1 LAHGGIF
8 GGRVGVPLLKQ
19 NIRFC
24 TSRDG
29 TRIAY
34 ATMGQGPPL
43 VRAAH
48 TFTHLEFELNSPVWS
63 PWLAELS
70 RSNTLVRYDQRGCGL
85 SDRDPDILVQAGES
99 FVFDRKG
106 LAIVSPLGHV
116 TLSISAPAGAHV
128 RIGADAP
135 ASPQGRFAVAPA
147 AAA

>member
-1 LAHGGIF
+1 MQRQTWNETRGNRPAREWIDLDT
-8 GGRVGVPLLKQ
+8 PQLL
-19 NIRFC
+19 RLV
-24 TSRDG
+24 D
-29 TRIAY
+29 A
-34 ATMGQGPPL
+34 QGSAVF
-43 VRAAH
+43 VRAGTAWI
-48 TFTHLEFELNSPVWS
+48 TQE
-63 PWLAELS
+63 
-70 RSNTLVRYDQRGCGL
+70 GG
-85 SDRDPDILVQAGES
+85 DPDILVQAGES